1 MARGEL
7 ERAGLADATGLRRRL
22 RLLDAPRA
30 AERFQRLRR
39 CIRDDEF
46 PQQRDRELL
55 LLLAW
60 SGVLA
65 HRLSREERKIAL
77 RRLRGIAERQPEE
90 SGVWSAPASGRQP
103 AWEGTWALGAVAA
116 LGGADLL
123 VDGASGDFGG
133 ADGGAFD
140 AGGFG
145 GGGEGGY

>member
-1 MARGEL
+1 MARAEL
-7 ERAGLADATGLRRRL
+7 EQAGLVATTGVRRRL
-22 RLLDAPRA
+22 RVLDAPRA
-30 AERFQRLRR
+30 AERFHRLRR

-65 HRLSREERKIAL
+65 RRLSREERKIAL
-77 RRLRGIAERQPEE
+77 RRLRGIAGQQPDE
-90 SGVWSAPASGRQP
+90 SGVWRAPLSGRQP
-103 AWEGTWALGAVAA
+103 RWEGTWALGAVAA

-140 AGGFG
+140 AGGAV
-145 GGGEGGY
+145 GGGEGGH